1 MRSSSPASTT
11 STRTTRSSQPRAC
24 ARSSARPPRWRST
37 PRNSTAATPIPSTSG
52 TSRER
57 TASTSTGTSRSAS
70 RSTES
75 SPDRGS
81 EGCRPSKR
89 SRAQEVRMAEQPYEI
104 NLDVKFD
111 QLERIDV
118 GAEAAAVEPWFNQ
131 TLTQV
136 NDAVVRLG
144 VVEVEFHWHKH
155 EAEDEFFL
163 VLEGEL
169 YIDVEGADTVVLGPN
184 QGVTIPRG
192 VVHRP
197 RAPGRTVIVM
207 VEPATVV
214 PTGND

>member
-1 MRSSSPASTT
+1 
-11 STRTTRSSQPRAC
+11 
-24 ARSSARPPRWRST
+24 
-37 PRNSTAATPIPSTSG
+37 
-52 TSRER
+52 
-57 TASTSTGTSRSAS
+57 
-70 RSTES
+70 
-75 SPDRGS
+75 
-81 EGCRPSKR
+81 
-89 SRAQEVRMAEQPYEI
+89 MAEQPYDI
-104 NLDVKFD
+104 NLDVKFE

-144 VVEVEFHWHKH
+144 VVEGEFHWHKH

-169 YIDVEGADTVVLGPN
+169 QIDVEGADTVVLGPN

-197 RAPGRTVIVM
+197 RASRRTVIVM